1 MPGFANGVMFAD
13 NVQFNGADMPAS
25 VTLNGQLLIGSAV
38 APNIRV
44 GTLTAGT
51 GITITNGPG
60 TISIA
65 LTGGSTGA
73 VEHLTAGSG
82 GQLNPDVNNNF
93 NLLGTANQIA
103 TAGSG
108 STITYSLIGPYTPAT
123 YTLNGVLFG
132 NGTSSI
138 GVTSQGAAN
147 TVLLGNGGVPTFGSV
162 PNAALAN
169 SSITLSNG
177 NNITVTGSPVSLG
190 GTASFNL
197 TGTTTHAVQI
207 GNAGGSLTSLAI
219 GTTGQVL
226 TGVTGADP
234 VWASPATSGTVT
246 SVSVASANGFAGTVA
261 TATTTPAIT
270 ISTTVTGVLS
280 GNGTAISGSAVTQ
293 YDVLVGGATNAISS
307 VGPGT
312 AGQILQSGGN
322 AANPAYSTTT
332 YPATNAIN
340 TLLYASSANVM
351 AALATAN
358 NGVLITSASGVP
370 SWLGAGTTGQVLTA
384 TTGSPATWSSPS
396 ASSITLTG
404 DTGGGLTGSSFTFTA
419 KPSAGSSTSFSGSG
433 TTLTLN
439 TTDSGD
445 NTIIGLSAGNSTLSG
460 TANCGLGFATL
471 NALTTGSNNCS
482 MGYAALDHCTTG
494 GYNLALG
501 LQSLQSLVSG
511 SNNLSLGNSGFNYTT
526 SESSNILLNNGG
538 TVGESNTLRIG
549 SGTGTGSAQLTKAFI
564 QGITGN
570 TVSNAELV
578 TINSSTGQ
586 LGVTA
591 ISVFS
596 SINIQVITSTGLYT
610 PTSGMIYA
618 QVECIGGG
626 GGGGGLAAITASHVG
641 ASGGGAGGN
650 YSRTIVSAA
659 TVGASQTV
667 TIGSSGTG
675 GTAGN
680 NNGSGGG
687 QTTFG
692 AICSANGGGGGA
704 GGGSTVGGISAA
716 GGLPGTNT
724 GGTLNISGSAG
735 GTSSGGQTATAT
747 TAYGGY
753 GGGTSITPLNSGPGV
768 NGTASLAAI
777 NGLANSG
784 QGGTG
789 SAACSTASAAAGGN
803 GGSGICIITEYI

>member
-1 MPGFANGVMFAD
+1 
-13 NVQFNGADMPAS
+13 
-25 VTLNGQLLIGSAV
+25 
-38 APNIRV
+38 
-44 GTLTAGT
+44 
-51 GITITNGPG
+51 
-60 TISIA
+60 
-65 LTGGSTGA
+65 
-73 VEHLTAGSG
+73 
-82 GQLNPDVNNNF
+82 
-93 NLLGTANQIA
+93 
-103 TAGSG
+103 
-108 STITYSLIGPYTPAT
+108 
-123 YTLNGVLFG
+123 
-132 NGTSSI
+132 
-138 GVTSQGAAN
+138 
-147 TVLLGNGGVPTFGSV
+147 
-162 PNAALAN
+162 
-169 SSITLSNG
+169 
-177 NNITVTGSPVSLG
+177 
-190 GTASFNL
+190 
-197 TGTTTHAVQI
+197 
-207 GNAGGSLTSLAI
+207 
-219 GTTGQVL
+219 
-226 TGVTGADP
+226 
-234 VWASPATSGTVT
+234 
-246 SVSVASANGFAGTVA
+246 
-261 TATTTPAIT
+261 
-270 ISTTVTGVLS
+270 VLS

-549 SGTGTGSAQLTKAFI
+549 SGTGTGSAQLSKAFI
-564 QGITGN
+564 AGINGVTS
-570 TVSNAELV
+570 SNPLFV
-578 TINSSTGQ
+578 TINSSTDQ

-591 ISVFS
+591 LPTGFPFG
-596 SINIQVITSTGLYT
+596 TSTAYT
-610 PTSGMIYA
+610 PTA
-618 QVECIGGG
+618 
-626 GGGGGLAAITASHVG
+626 VG
-641 ASGGGAGGN
+641 S
-650 YSRTIVSAA
+650 T
-659 TVGASQTV
+659 
-667 TIGSSGTG
+667 
-675 GTAGN
+675 TAGTTSYTIQVGRYMQIGALTIASFYIT
-680 NNGSGGG
+680 GSFGG
-687 QTTFG
+687 
-692 AICSANGGGGGA
+692 
-704 GGGSTVGGISAA
+704 SAA
-716 GGLPGTNT
+716 GNLIVSLPTTSLNVTNAYAWGTSTFVHQGNPSLAGVYAVPPNSST
-724 GGTLNISGSAG
+724 ATYFNSSGAAQSIISGNTFIIQ
-735 GTSSGGQTATAT
+735 GTIAYFTA
-747 TAYGGY
+747 
-753 GGGTSITPLNSGPGV
+753 
-768 NGTASLAAI
+768 
-777 NGLANSG
+777 
-784 QGGTG
+784 
-789 SAACSTASAAAGGN
+789 
-803 GGSGICIITEYI
+803 